1 MLQMLGDITFFVK
14 NTDVNSQKLLS
25 DVGLHL
31 IFKIYLFLPLH
42 SPNNLGNRLKVFVV
56 FVSNLI
62 DLWLNRLSILAIGEK
77 KDSNLRI
84 L

>member
-1 MLQMLGDITFFVK
+1 
-14 NTDVNSQKLLS
+14 
-25 DVGLHL
+25 
-31 IFKIYLFLPLH
+31 LFLPLH